1 MNIAYTLQSVSI
13 TPDQESGPALLI
25 RQIVDG
31 LRHNGH
37 KVSFL
42 FLRGREMVEQQ
53 SGRIIPLG
61 LSGGQPFKTIESGFR
76 RLQSELR
83 LPYFGL
89 FESFRFYQGC
99 RNELANVALCH
110 DYHTLF
116 GLGSTLAARRSGR
129 PLVLTVDADL
139 LLERHLIGEPLKGLQ
154 GWLARHMAKFS
165 FATADRLIC
174 VSEAAAQH
182 FITQWAIDPAK
193 IAVLPNG
200 VNLQPFENSPAPAIA
215 RQQLGLAEGPT
226 IMFVGSFQPWH
237 GLETLL
243 TSFAIVAGR
252 FRTAQLILVGDGPV
266 RPAISAKI
274 AVLGLSAQVHL
285 PGSVPNRQI
294 PLWLAA
300 ADVVVAPYGRLPY
313 TLWFSPLK
321 LYEYMAAGK
330 AIVAS
335 ASGQIAEVIRPGH
348 NGLLFEPD
356 NVIQLAQA
364 INDLLNDPAGRQQL
378 GQNSRQ
384 QAIQQHSWQQ
394 YTHRLEQIYAQIC
407 PPPT

>member
-1 MNIAYTLQSVSI
+1 MNLAYTLQSVSI
-13 TPDQESGPALLI
+13 SPDQESGPAVLI
-25 RQIVDG
+25 RQIVNG
-31 LRHNGH
+31 LRSNGH

-42 FLRGREMVEQQ
+42 FLRGREVVEEQ

-61 LSGGQPFKTIESGFR
+61 LSGGRPFKTIESGLR

-83 LPYFGL
+83 LPYLGL

-99 RNELANVALCH
+99 RTELGGATLCH

-116 GLGSTLAARRSGR
+116 GLGGTLAARQLKL

-139 LLERHLIGEPLKGLQ
+139 LLERQLIGNPLIGLQ
-154 GWLARHMAKFS
+154 GWLARQIAKFS
-165 FATADRLIC
+165 FHLARKLIC
-174 VSEAAAQH
+174 VSKAAAQH
-182 FITQWAIDPAK
+182 FIDQWGIDPAK

-200 VNLQPFENSPAPAIA
+200 VDLQPFENSPMPADA
-215 RQQLGLAEGPT
+215 RRQLGLGEGPT

-243 TSFAIVAGR
+243 TSFAMVAR
-252 FRTAQLILVGDGPV
+252 HFRNAKLVLVGDGPV
-266 RPAISAKI
+266 KSGIEAKTV
-274 AVLGLSAQVHL
+274 ALGLSAQVHL
-285 PGSVPNRQI
+285 TGSVPNRQV

-335 ASGQIAEVIRPGH
+335 DSGQIAEVIRPGH

-356 NVIQLAQA
+356 NVIQLAET
-364 INDLLNDPAGRQQL
+364 ISDLLSDPAGRAQL
-378 GQNSRQ
+378 GQNAHQ
-384 QAIQQHSWQQ
+384 QAVEQHSWQQ
-394 YTHRLEQIYAQIC
+394 YTHRLEQIYAEVC
-407 PPPT
+407 NNS